1 MNARLS
7 FVAHPDDDLLFL
19 NPDIASD
26 IQAGLPSWTAYLT
39 AGNIQPGSAGYPYTD
54 ERIKGLRAAYARTA
68 GVANDWDWIPITLTG
83 RQVVTNRLKAAPHV
97 NLVFTYI
104 DAAAGP
110 EDNFGDLYRMW
121 HDPQFVAQLLDNRPA
136 YTRATLVAML
146 KALIEHVNPLFLR
159 ITDPYG
165 QSIGDHVDHA
175 YAGRFAATANLDG
188 AGKVVRRMDSYFGYA
203 ARNFTPNV
211 SGYWET
217 ESRETFEAYNAFDT
231 ELPPGAWSDMHIR
244 QHRRHVWMPGDTYL
258 DL

>member
-7 FVAHPDDDLLFL
+7 FVAHPDDDLLFM

-39 AGNIQPGSAGYPYTD
+39 AGNIQPAPAGYPYAD

-83 RQVVTNRLKAAPHV
+83 RQVVTNQLKAAPHV

-110 EDNFGDLYRMW
+110 EDNFGDLHRMW
-121 HDPQFVAQLLDNRPA
+121 HDPQFVAQLLDNRPS

-165 QSIGDHVDHA
+165 QQVGDHVDHA
-175 YAGRFAATANLDG
+175 YAGKFAATANLD
-188 AGKVVRRMDSYFGYA
+188 ANGKCVRRMDSYFGYLAKA
-203 ARNFTPNV
+203 ATPNF
-211 SGYWET
+211 SGYWSDEKW
-217 ESRETFEAYNAFDT
+217 AAFDAYRAYDP
-231 ELPPGAWSDMHIR
+231 EIAPGAHSEMRTR
-244 QHRRHVWMPGDTYL
+244 QHRRHVWAPGDTWL